1 MPIHGLPSS
10 RQQTRQSGVF
20 VRTTP
25 GSQSLARGLSVLR
38 AFRHGVEL
46 LTNADIADRTGL
58 ARPTVSRLCRTLVES
73 GFLEYDTQRSGY
85 RLSIASLSLA
95 LSFRSTEPEMESAL
109 SLMRVLAQGR
119 QVNVGMATADLDEM
133 VYLESVRFS
142 RKGIFRRMVA
152 GSRIPMIETSLGCA
166 YLASLDASQRKK
178 TLLTLRQAQSPAWPS
193 MAKKLQKEL
202 TKFRIQGYCYA
213 QWQAG
218 MGAIAAPVRSPSGRT
233 YAVNI
238 SFSVGGEDTES
249 SLIQEYA
256 PLLQDLIAQIEQAWL
271 QPNERQRWV

>member
-1 MPIHGLPSS
+1 M
-10 RQQTRQSGVF
+10 
-20 VRTTP
+20 
-25 GSQSLARGLSVLR
+25 LR

-46 LTNADIADRTGL
+46 LTNADIAGRTGL
-58 ARPTVSRLCRTLVES
+58 ARPTVSRLCSTLVES

-95 LSFRSTEPEMESAL
+95 LSFRYTEPEMESAL

-166 YLASLDASQRKK
+166 YLASLDTFQRKK
-178 TLLTLRQAQSPAWPS
+178 TLLTLRQAQSPVWPS

-202 TKFRIQGYCYA
+202 KKFRAQGYCYA

-238 SFSVGGEDTES
+238 SFPVGGDDTES
-249 SLIQEYA
+249 ALIKEYA

-271 QPNERQRWV
+271 QPTERQRWV